1 MFALSAVSA
10 VVDKDRQNAVRLTDC
25 GDDDLAAVFARIFRE
40 QHRIGID
47 RNADFRAFKVQTCAC
62 DKSAKQ
68 FLHVDC
74 RRDVD
79 AEIAISVKFGFG
91 EEHLIQYS
99 CAVLVKSEKR
109 RKVFFPRDEVVA
121 GVFCER
127 ISVKRQVQINLSAL
141 TEVKAVDKDVHNFR
155 CGENTVKVDVREL
168 TIIIRVCGSERNRV
182 FGVKEFKIAAVGVA
196 RAFSLFKVEPENV
209 QSYVERKFVIVVNV
223 KDADIRAE
231 DERIFRCMDAYEQC
245 VENVFKTCFVHKSA
259 DKTEQRFARDI
270 DLCVACHVVT
280 RNVVGDTVVS
290 EISPDRRNAV
300 NRHFDVRLRAAY
312 ACAFCVLLLGFVVV
326 IKFGCVVAFLC
337 RVVYVIFVLA
347 GFRIV
352 FFDIPRAAACNF
364 HEFVNRF
371 EGAFCVLR
379 VRAVGVLFVFVFCVN
394 DFSVRNLYVIAN
406 DSLVKRSRGYVRIA
420 CRQYVIFSDLYV
432 QVGKFRIRHRLLVRV
447 FRLVAELF
455 CVFRAE
461 QRVARNL
468 VCAVAYVQVFA
479 AFRLVVG
486 GNSTD
491 VVSVNHSQLVFIV
504 QLCDVHELCRRS
516 GVNGVCFVIYVGV
529 RLLFVFN
536 PRVGRTERNGS
547 RRAFAREKS
556 VDKVKHVYARDFE
569 HTEVLVVTR
578 VLFLEEVRY
587 VNVKRAFRTDVGK
600 NRKRYDAQRLVD
612 SRKGNSEIDRVQR
625 KVLVFQAVFDA
636 DRRFDCETN
645 VDIFFDDEFGFK
657 VADNAAQN
665 VCKSDARLLVNLDL
679 TFQTKRDAGNFVC
692 FRKGYACDFRRR
704 NNVFLRAEFG
714 HIDGKFQVRRVRDEI
729 EFHKTVSGAS
739 IEHRRFVNRA
749 ELFDVF
755 FLTEQFDMICYGVFE
770 EYHAVILAC
779 ASIVGIVLAVLAV
792 NLFVCVFDTGKVY
805 RKSAECD
812 ISRLFGHYFVV
823 VVNVF
828 VQNNRQYRVDK
839 ICEVVVLERDFQ
851 SLSANADTFD
861 DFLYDTDNLTCFD
874 RCGCFVR
881 RKRGARTRCRPDDIH
896 KEFAGNFDVGH
907 SESVKHQVY
916 VAVRDVDTDKFV
928 AVGLCVNRD
937 LRFYERQCLFDR
949 RENIRRIEA
958 LLQFVEKRRKGD
970 FKFDRRTDTHVAVSD
985 CADRRYVGENRL
997 AFAVELGSTH
1007 RHTVGEHCAKVKVK
1021 RQGECFQFRLEPDY
1035 LLFGLAVCVDDFVA
1049 VFVFLRSKENFDEFD
1064 VVVDIDCF
1072 DSFFNARVADL
1083 DIFDRNVYAQKF
1095 CGFRV
1100 KFKRNVAFALK
1111 RAVFVDIIF
1120 LCFVIVCVLRAAER
1134 LARRNFDE
1142 FLAEVDF
1149 DKRFQVKTAQE
1160 FLRVFVKTERRDSQ
1174 QFLDEQRADFNRDA
1188 VAVKDKRSRRR
1199 TEFVVSY
1206 NREVDFGR
1214 KRGRRS
1220 AAAKQFFKDFDA
1232 VRAAQQ
1238 IAESEPRNADIVKSE
1253 PVEFQ
1258 QDVAVFVV
1266 NADKG
1271 FFAYLFVAFKDL
1283 TDDFDCGN
1291 RVVDVRK
1298 VERQRNAKR
1307 QSDFRAAFGHR
1318 EFQPVF
1324 AKRHTR
1330 EHAEFIDEFT
1340 EVESCRRIG
1349 VFIHEFQAEIY
1360 FKAQVDYR
1368 FLCGGRGLN
1377 IFGHD
1382 GLCSVNQSDIDFADV
1397 KVEPDVAD
1405 FKPDA
1410 DTERVEVETEFQF
1423 FENFGA
1429 VSFCDLRIS
1438 CGQCFRVCRIIAFAI
1453 RKNAGFRKFDV
1464 RHVCL
1469 RLCNAFIQRLSAEFS
1484 FAALCDFAVFA
1495 VCKQYVLLAVVN
1507 FAVRERYKVIRFLYV
1522 NFAVR
1527 VFGEDGRRR
1536 NDGDFHADCAERF
1549 KAYRAFV
1556 KAEQGFKQ
1564 RFDKACRCL
1573 NRDTRRVHAVE
1584 FDEFANPQLQHCR
1597 IVRHA
1602 FIRTC
1607 RPDCAEEFGHG
1618 HREDTATC
1626 IDIFNI

>member
-1 MFALSAVSA
+1 M
-10 VVDKDRQNAVRLTDC
+10 
-25 GDDDLAAVFARIFRE
+25 
-40 QHRIGID
+40 
-47 RNADFRAFKVQTCAC
+47 ADFR
-62 DKSAKQ
+62 
-68 FLHVDC
+68 
-74 RRDVD
+74 
-79 AEIAISVKFGFG
+79 
-91 EEHLIQYS
+91 LI
-99 CAVLVKSEKR
+99 
-109 RKVFFPRDEVVA
+109 
-121 GVFCER
+121 
-127 ISVKRQVQINLSAL
+127 
-141 TEVKAVDKDVHNFR
+141 
-155 CGENTVKVDVREL
+155 
-168 TIIIRVCGSERNRV
+168 
-182 FGVKEFKIAAVGVA
+182 
-196 RAFSLFKVEPENV
+196 
-209 QSYVERKFVIVVNV
+209 
-223 KDADIRAE
+223 
-231 DERIFRCMDAYEQC
+231 
-245 VENVFKTCFVHKSA
+245 
-259 DKTEQRFARDI
+259 
-270 DLCVACHVVT
+270 
-280 RNVVGDTVVS
+280 
-290 EISPDRRNAV
+290 
-300 NRHFDVRLRAAY
+300 
-312 ACAFCVLLLGFVVV
+312 
-326 IKFGCVVAFLC
+326 
-337 RVVYVIFVLA
+337 
-347 GFRIV
+347 
-352 FFDIPRAAACNF
+352 
-364 HEFVNRF
+364 
-371 EGAFCVLR
+371 
-379 VRAVGVLFVFVFCVN
+379 
-394 DFSVRNLYVIAN
+394 
-406 DSLVKRSRGYVRIA
+406 
-420 CRQYVIFSDLYV
+420 
-432 QVGKFRIRHRLLVRV
+432 
-447 FRLVAELF
+447 
-455 CVFRAE
+455 
-461 QRVARNL
+461 
-468 VCAVAYVQVFA
+468 
-479 AFRLVVG
+479 VG
-486 GNSTD
+486 GNSTG

-504 QLCDVHELCRRS
+504 QLCDVHEFCRRS

-529 RLLFVFN
+529 RLLLVFN

-569 HTEVLVVTR
+569 HTEILVVTC

-612 SRKGNSEIDRVQR
+612 SRKGNSEIDRIQR

-636 DRRFDCETN
+636 ERRFDCETN

-739 IEHRRFVNRA
+739 IEHRRFVNCA

-779 ASIVGIVLAVLAV
+779 ASCVEIVLVVLAV
-792 NLFVCVFDTGKVY
+792 NLFVRVFDACKVY
-805 RKSAECD
+805 RKSAKCD
-812 ISRLFGHYFVV
+812 IGRHFGHYFVV

-839 ICEVVVLERDFQ
+839 VCEVVVLERDFQ

-881 RKRGARTRCRPDDIH
+881 RKRGARTHCRPDDIH

-970 FKFDRRTDTHVAVSD
+970 FKFDRRADTHVAVSD

-997 AFAVELGSTH
+997 AFAVENGSAH

-1064 VVVDIDCF
+1064 VVVDIDYF

-1083 DIFDRNVYAQKF
+1083 DIFDRNVYSQKF

-1100 KFKRNVAFALK
+1100 EFKRNVAFALK

-1142 FLAEVDF
+1142 FLAKVDF
-1149 DKRFQVKTAQE
+1149 DKCFQVKTAQE

-1238 IAESEPRNADIVKSE
+1238 IAESESRNADIVKSE
-1253 PVEFQ
+1253 PVKFQ
-1258 QDVAVFVV
+1258 QNVAVFVV

-1340 EVESCRRIG
+1340 KVESCRRIG
-1349 VFIHEFQAEIY
+1349 VFVHELQAEIY
-1360 FKAQVDYR
+1360 FHAQVDYR

-1410 DTERVEVETEFQF
+1410 DTERVEVEAEFQF

-1429 VSFCDLRIS
+1429 VFCDLRIS

-1464 RHVCL
+1464 RHVCF
-1469 RLCNAFIQRLSAEFS
+1469 RLCNAFIQRLAGKLR

-1495 VCKQYVLLAVVN
+1495 VFKFDILLAVVN
-1507 FAVRERYKVIRFLYV
+1507 FAVRERCKVIRFLYV

-1536 NDGDFHADCAERF
+1536 NDSDFHADRAERF

-1556 KAEQGFKQ
+1556 KAEQCFKQ

-1597 IVRHA
+1597 FVRHA

>member
-10 VVDKDRQNAVRLTDC
+10 VVDEDRQNAVRLTDC
-25 GDDDLAAVFARIFRE
+25 GDDDLAAVFTQVFRE

-47 RNADFRAFKVQTCAC
+47 RNADFRAFKVQSGAC

-79 AEIAISVKFGFG
+79 AEVALSVKFVFG
-91 EEHLIQYS
+91 EEHLIQYP
-99 CAVLVKSEKR
+99 CAVFVKSEKC

-121 GVFCER
+121 GILCER
-127 ISVKRQVQINLSAL
+127 IRVKRQVQINLSAL
-141 TEVKAVDKDVHNFR
+141 TEVKAVDKDVHDFR
-155 CGENTVKVDVREL
+155 CGENTIKVDIRKL
-168 TIIIRVCGSERNRV
+168 TITVRVFRLERNRV
-182 FGVKEFKIAAVGVA
+182 FGVEEFKIAAVGVA

-209 QSYVERKFVIVVNV
+209 QSYVERNFVVVVNV

-259 DKTEQRFARDI
+259 DKTEHRFARDI
-270 DLCVACHVVT
+270 DFCVAFYVVT

-290 EISPDRRNAV
+290 EISPDRRDAV
-300 NRHFDVRLRAAY
+300 NRHFDVRLRAVDV
-312 ACAFCVLLLGFVVV
+312 CAFDVLLLGFVVV
-326 IKFGCVVAFLC
+326 IKFGCVVVGVC
-337 RVVYVIFVLA
+337 RVVYLRYVLA

-352 FFDIPRAAACNF
+352 FFDIPRAAVRYL

-371 EGAFCVLR
+371 EGAVCVLR
-379 VRAVGVLFVFVFCVN
+379 VRAVGVLLVSVFCIN
-394 DFSVRNLYVIAN
+394 GFTVRNLYVIAN
-406 DSLVKRSRGYVRIA
+406 DSLVKRSPGYVRIA
-420 CRQYVIFSDLYV
+420 GSQYVIFPDLYV
-432 QVGKFRIRHRLLVRV
+432 QVGKLRISHRLFIRV

-455 CVFRAE
+455 CVLCAE
-461 QRVARNL
+461 QRIARNL
-468 VCAVAYVQVFA
+468 VGAVAYVQVFA
-479 AFRLVVG
+479 VFRLEFG
-486 GNSTD
+486 GNGAG
-491 VVSVNHSQLVFIV
+491 VVSVNHSRLVFIV
-504 QLCDVHELCRRS
+504 QLCDMHELCRRS
-516 GVNGVCFVIYVGV
+516 GVNGVCLVIYVGV

-547 RRAFAREKS
+547 RRAFARDKS

-569 HTEVLVVTR
+569 HTKVLVVTL

-600 NRKRYDAQRLVD
+600 NRKRYGFIICCVI
-612 SRKGNSEIDRVQR
+612 SRKGNSEIDRAQR
-625 KVLVFQAVFDA
+625 KVLVFQAVFNA

-645 VDIFFDDEFGFK
+645 VNIFFDDEFGFK

-704 NNVFLRAEFG
+704 NNVFLCAEFG

-739 IEHRRFVNRA
+739 IEHRRFVNFA

-779 ASIVGIVLAVLAV
+779 ASCVEIVLAVLAV
-792 NLFVCVFDTGKVY
+792 NLFVLIFDTGKVY

-812 ISRLFGHYFVV
+812 IGRHFGHYFVV

-851 SLSANADTFD
+851 SLSANADTLD

-881 RKRGARTRCRPDDIH
+881 RKCGARTRCRPDDIH

-907 SESVKHQVY
+907 SESVKHQIY

-937 LRFYERQCLFDR
+937 LRFYERQRLFDR

-970 FKFDRRTDTHVAVSD
+970 FKFDRRADTHVAVSD
-985 CADRRYVGENRL
+985 CADRRYVGKNRL

-1007 RHTVGEHCAKVKVK
+1007 RHTVGEHCAKVNVK

-1049 VFVFLRSKENFDEFD
+1049 VFVFLRSKENFDEFG
-1064 VVVDIDCF
+1064 VIVDIDCF
-1072 DSFFNARVADL
+1072 DFFFNARVADL

-1100 KFKRNVAFALK
+1100 EFQRNVAFAFM
-1111 RAVFVDIIF
+1111 RAGCVIDIIF
-1120 LCFVIVCVLRAAER
+1120 LCFVVVCVLRAAER

-1149 DKRFQVKTAQE
+1149 DKCFQVKTAQE
-1160 FLRVFVKTERRDSQ
+1160 FLRVFVKTERRDAQ
-1174 QFLDEQRADFNRDA
+1174 QFFDEQRADFNRDA

-1214 KRGRRS
+1214 KR
-1220 AAAKQFFKDFDA
+1220 
-1232 VRAAQQ
+1232 
-1238 IAESEPRNADIVKSE
+1238 
-1253 PVEFQ
+1253 
-1258 QDVAVFVV
+1258 
-1266 NADKG
+1266 
-1271 FFAYLFVAFKDL
+1271 
-1283 TDDFDCGN
+1283 
-1291 RVVDVRK
+1291 
-1298 VERQRNAKR
+1298 
-1307 QSDFRAAFGHR
+1307 
-1318 EFQPVF
+1318 
-1324 AKRHTR
+1324 
-1330 EHAEFIDEFT
+1330 
-1340 EVESCRRIG
+1340 
-1349 VFIHEFQAEIY
+1349 
-1360 FKAQVDYR
+1360 
-1368 FLCGGRGLN
+1368 
-1377 IFGHD
+1377 
-1382 GLCSVNQSDIDFADV
+1382 
-1397 KVEPDVAD
+1397 
-1405 FKPDA
+1405 
-1410 DTERVEVETEFQF
+1410 
-1423 FENFGA
+1423 
-1429 VSFCDLRIS
+1429 
-1438 CGQCFRVCRIIAFAI
+1438 
-1453 RKNAGFRKFDV
+1453 
-1464 RHVCL
+1464 
-1469 RLCNAFIQRLSAEFS
+1469 
-1484 FAALCDFAVFA
+1484 
-1495 VCKQYVLLAVVN
+1495 
-1507 FAVRERYKVIRFLYV
+1507 
-1522 NFAVR
+1522 
-1527 VFGEDGRRR
+1527 
-1536 NDGDFHADCAERF
+1536 
-1549 KAYRAFV
+1549 
-1556 KAEQGFKQ
+1556 
-1564 RFDKACRCL
+1564 
-1573 NRDTRRVHAVE
+1573 
-1584 FDEFANPQLQHCR
+1584 
-1597 IVRHA
+1597 
-1602 FIRTC
+1602 
-1607 RPDCAEEFGHG
+1607 
-1618 HREDTATC
+1618 
-1626 IDIFNI
+1626 

>member
-25 GDDDLAAVFARIFRE
+25 GDDDLAAVFTRIFRE

-47 RNADFRAFKVQTCAC
+47 RNADFRAFKVQSGAC

-74 RRDVD
+74 RRNVD
-79 AEIAISVKFGFG
+79 AEVALSVKFVFG
-91 EEHLIQYS
+91 EEHLIQYP
-99 CAVLVKSEKR
+99 CAVFVKSEKC

-121 GVFCER
+121 GVLCER
-127 ISVKRQVQINLSAL
+127 IRVKRQVQIYLSAL
-141 TEVKAVDKDVHNFR
+141 TEVKAVDKDVHDFR
-155 CGENTVKVDVREL
+155 CGENTIKVDIRKL
-168 TIIIRVCGSERNRV
+168 TITVRVFRLERNRV
-182 FGVKEFKIAAVGVA
+182 FGVEEFKIAAVGVA

-259 DKTEQRFARDI
+259 DKTEHRFARDI
-270 DLCVACHVVT
+270 DFCVAFYVVT

-300 NRHFDVRLRAAY
+300 NRHFDVRLRAVD
-312 ACAFCVLLLGFVVV
+312 ACAFDVLLLGFVVV
-326 IKFGCVVAFLC
+326 IKRGCVVVGVC
-337 RVVYVIFVLA
+337 RVVYLRYVLA

-352 FFDIPRAAACNF
+352 FFDIPRAAIRHF

-371 EGAFCVLR
+371 EGAVCVLR
-379 VRAVGVLFVFVFCVN
+379 VRAVGVLLVSVFCIN
-394 DFSVRNLYVIAN
+394 GFTVRNLYVIAN
-406 DSLVKRSRGYVRIA
+406 DSLVKRSPGYVRIA
-420 CRQYVIFSDLYV
+420 GSQYVIFPDLYV
-432 QVGKFRIRHRLLVRV
+432 QVGKFRISHRLFVRV

-461 QRVARNL
+461 QRVARIL

-479 AFRLVVG
+479 AFRLIVDDSAG
-486 GNSTD
+486 
-491 VVSVNHSQLVFIV
+491 VVSVNHSRLVFFV
-504 QLCDVHELCRRS
+504 QTCDFHEFCGRS

-529 RLLFVFN
+529 RLLLVFN

-547 RRAFAREKS
+547 RRAFARDKS

-600 NRKRYDAQRLVD
+600 NRKRYVAQRRVD
-612 SRKGNSEIDRVQR
+612 SRKGNSEINRVQR

-704 NNVFLRAEFG
+704 NNVFLCAEFG

-729 EFHKTVSGAS
+729 KFHKPVSGAS
-739 IEHRRFVNRA
+739 IELRRFVNFA

-779 ASIVGIVLAVLAV
+779 ASCVEIVLAVLAV
-792 NLFVCVFDTGKVY
+792 NRLVLVFDPGKVY
-805 RKSAECD
+805 RKAAECD
-812 ISRLFGHYFVV
+812 ISRHFGQYFVV
-823 VVNVF
+823 VINVF

-839 ICEVVVLERDFQ
+839 LCEVVVLERDFQ
-851 SLSANADTFD
+851 SLSSNAYAID
-861 DFLYDTDNLTCFD
+861 DLFYDIDNLTCFD

-916 VAVRDVDTDKFV
+916 VAVRDVDTDKLV

-937 LRFYERQCLFDR
+937 LRFYERQRLFDR

-970 FKFDRRTDTHVAVSD
+970 FKFDRRADTHVAVSD

-997 AFAVELGSTH
+997 AFAVENGSTH

-1035 LLFGLAVCVDDFVA
+1035 LLFGLAVCVNDFVA

-1072 DSFFNARVADL
+1072 DFFFNARVADL

-1100 KFKRNVAFALK
+1100 EFKRDVAFALK
-1111 RAVFVDIIF
+1111 RAVFVIDIIF
-1120 LCFVIVCVLRAAER
+1120 LCFVIVCVLRAVIAFF
-1134 LARRNFDE
+1134 RRDE

-1149 DKRFQVKTAQE
+1149 DKCFQVKTAQE
-1160 FLRVFVKTERRDSQ
+1160 CLRVFVKTERRYSQ
-1174 QFLDEQRADFNRDA
+1174 QFFDEQRADFNRDA

-1253 PVEFQ
+1253 SVEFQ

-1266 NADKG
+1266 NADNG

-1330 EHAEFIDEFT
+1330 KHAEIIDEFT
-1340 EVESCRRIG
+1340 DVESCRRIG

-1368 FLCGGRGLN
+1368 FLCDGRVLN
-1377 IFGHD
+1377 FVGHD

-1397 KVEPDVAD
+1397 KVEPDAAD

-1410 DTERVEVETEFQF
+1410 DTERIEVEAEFQF
-1423 FENFGA
+1423 FVNA
-1429 VSFCDLRIS
+1429 VDLRIS

-1453 RKNAGFRKFDV
+1453 RKNTGFRKFDI
-1464 RHVCL
+1464 RHVCF
-1469 RLCNAFIQRLSAEFS
+1469 RLCNAFIQRLTAEFI
-1484 FAALCDFAVFA
+1484 FAAICDFAVFA
-1495 VCKQYVLLAVVN
+1495 VFKQYVLLAVVN

-1549 KAYRAFV
+1549 KVYRAFV

-1597 IVRHA
+1597 FVRHA

-1607 RPDCAEEFGHG
+1607 RRDCAEEFGHG